1 MKKIYLTRHGES
13 KWNVL
18 KKVQGQQNIDL
29 TQKGIKQAEKLAK
42 RLNNQEIDAIYSS
55 DLSRAY
61 ETAKIVG
68 AENKI
73 NIVKLKELREI
84 KFGPWEGLDIEEIIN
99 NYGEEYKLWLK
110 TPHKLKLEKVETVEE
125 LKERA
130 KKALDIILS
139 NKELENVLIVSHGA
153 FLKAILLV
161 LLDLD
166 ISSFSRFSL
175 NNVSLSIVEFRQY
188 NNILKLFNDI
198 NHLREDNVYND

>member
-61 ETAKIVG
+61 ETAKIVR

>member
-1 MKKIYLTRHGES
+1 MKKLYLTRHGES

-42 RLNNQEIDAIYSS
+42 RLKNQRIDAIYSS

-73 NIVKLKELREI
+73 NVIKLEELREI
-84 KFGPWEGLDIEEIIN
+84 KFGPWEGLELEEILN
-99 NYGEEYKLWLK
+99 NYYEEYKLWLK
-110 TPHKLKLEKVETVEE
+110 TPHKLNLENVETVEE

-139 NKELENVLIVSHGA
+139 NKELDNVLIVSHGA

-166 ISSFSRFSL
+166 ISSFSKFSL

-188 NNILKLFNDI
+188 NNVLKLFNDT
-198 NHLREDNVYND
+198 NHLREDKVYND

>member
-84 KFGPWEGLDIEEIIN
+84 KFGPREGLDIEEIIN
-99 NYGEEYKLWLK
+99 NYCEEHKLWLK
-110 TPHKLKLEKVETVEE
+110 TPHKLKLEKVETIEE